1 MISITDYIQNNILK
15 DSSILELLNA
25 GLLNTTQ
32 YSNIIKPQ
40 IEKSLHKNVTQTSII
55 TALSRIKKKKLLSKT
70 MDFKIDDIQILYPI
84 SDLVF
89 TTKFNPTNCISTL
102 YAKLADKPNHFL
114 NLTVGNSELNIFV
127 NTKYKEI
134 VTDIFVDNFT
144 SSIAKNKETEKLIYE
159 RNNLCSI
166 NLKFDSKY
174 IDTPGT
180 TYQLL
185 RVLAWNNINLVEVV
199 STFSEVT
206 LFVDRNDSQ
215 LVLELLTDEFMV

>member
-1 MISITDYIQNNILK
+1 MISITDYIQNNIFKNSL
-15 DSSILELLNA
+15 ILELLNA
-25 GLLNTTQ
+25 NLLNTTQ
-32 YSNIIKPQ
+32 YAKLIQPQ
-40 IEKSLHKNVTQTSII
+40 IEKSLHKDITLISIV
-55 TALSRIKKKKLLSKT
+55 TALSRIKKKKILTST
-70 MDFKIDDIQILYPI
+70 SIFKIDDIQILYPI

-89 TTKFNPTNCISTL
+89 TIKYNPTVNISTL
-102 YAKLADKPNHFL
+102 YKSLAGKPNHFL
-114 NLTVGNSELNIFV
+114 NLTVGNSELNIFI

-134 VTDIFVDNFT
+134 VTNIFAGN
-144 SSIAKNKETEKLIYE
+144 SGAHILPAKELERLIYE

-166 NLKFDSKY
+166 NLKFDSKF

-206 LFVDRNDSQ
+206 LFVDRKDSQ
-215 LVLELLTDEFMV
+215 VVLELLTQEFMK